1 MERDL
6 RYFFSILLVF
16 TCLANMAKAD
26 ICDNLIEVNSIYD
39 KVFQETASSKD
50 VRKLQKYVG
59 AAQDGRWGPKS
70 DAAYA
75 RLLREC
81 DSVKSRPTKLLL
93 DIVRQRRSAES
104 LSDTELCESLKYVD
118 LESTYYE
125 MKKRNLD
132 CLSISKK
139 SVQWREPA
147 SVDAYRFLREY
158 QRRYNVKVPDFD
170 VTLVKLKF
178 PPPEKSLPLY
188 HALNPNFIA
197 SANRPARLEDFCLE
211 WFPQVATIIENQTK
225 NLDGSVGWSE
235 GTLTGAFVD
244 CEEVFAQLA
253 YRALINNETK
263 QRLQKAIEGWIE
275 NNTPNRE
282 QQNEFSSF
290 SYTLFVNRVLI
301 VLELLHTEFDW
312 DENDYQAASRWIKE
326 RALELLP
333 GDKEQRW
340 GKLAYK
346 CKLEHKSNKTRTEV
360 CRNGGIYQAQAL
372 LRAGIFTQ
380 DKELVEIAF
389 LAFHRFMSGVRQD
402 GSNADDSA
410 RGCTAAGYQIWGS
423 QFLNDFVHL
432 WSTIGDQLWEHRSFG
447 RGTPAASVEYSL
459 SLFNNWEKINNYTLD
474 EEWRG
479 CGSNHETRLQLA
491 RTQPNLAKY
500 NKASFAAYFH
510 QQDFDTLVTLLTEE
524 YDRREIAS
532 YVLQSGIAYEVSL
545 LHRNPLLLE
554 KVLANKKKELQTYQ
568 YLKDLSNGEVP
579 IKLFPNL
586 GVGLTAKAEYVLLDP
601 TLVDIGDYRLLNKVI
616 PESGSK
622 STKYRVKLYRSRASE
637 SPTANKKVVLS
648 NKTITIYAKGSQ
660 SNTQKHVSM
669 YLGDI
674 FDVYPDMQKA
684 WEKVWNKCAIDD
696 LPLDDIEL
704 PISGNEWLAPI
715 IPCIDENIDHQRLTL
730 LIRILLQ
737 AGLEIDISAL
747 K

>member
-1 MERDL
+1 
-6 RYFFSILLVF
+6 
-16 TCLANMAKAD
+16 MAKAD
-26 ICDNLIEVNSIYD
+26 ICDNLIEVNSIYE
-39 KVFQETASSKD
+39 KVFRESASVKD
-50 VRKLQKYVG
+50 IRKLQKYVG
-59 AAQDGRWGPKS
+59 AAQDGKWGPKS

-75 RLLREC
+75 QLLGRC
-81 DSVKSRPTKLLL
+81 DSVKTRPTKLLL

-139 SVQWREPA
+139 SVQWREPT

-170 VTLVKLKF
+170 VTSVKLKF

-188 HALNPNFIA
+188 HALNPNFMA
-197 SANRPARLEDFCLE
+197 SANRPARLEEFCLE

-253 YRALINNETK
+253 YRALTNNETK

-459 SLFNNWEKINNYTLD
+459 SLFDNWEKINNYTLD

-479 CGSNHETRLQLA
+479 CGSNYETRLQLA
-491 RTQPNLAKY
+491 RTKPNLAKY

-554 KVLANKKKELQTYQ
+554 KVLANKNKQLQTYQ
-568 YLKDLSNGEVP
+568 YLKDLSNGDVP